1 MKSSDKKLI
10 AVLCSMI
17 VLLVVMIGL
26 AVSVYNNTP
35 NTKSIEYIPG
45 TTSANNSQTVQQTVD
60 SAAVYNST
68 NPNSAGS
75 VAPTQNAVQQN
86 SQQNTQQNTQQNS
99 QQVQSA
105 VQQTT
110 AVQSA
115 INVSGMTSQQLLDT
129 LASAINKTKAY
140 TGNVTVSHVESF
152 EANVTEC
159 TGGSI
164 VKSVA
169 NTIVGMVINPVDEV
183 LSFSGGKATN
193 SENEVVPIL
202 LPQKGSFTLNMNG
215 VKSIS
220 GTMNGN
226 EAVIRVNLVPEVVD
240 LYTVPTANA
249 SAIGYLDINSY
260 DTSILEITSAK
271 INYVGSSFEV
281 HIRPD
286 GYVSYAKYE
295 MPMNVE
301 GSAKSG
307 SISGSAVFDGQQTE
321 IWQFNW

>member
-1 MKSSDKKLI
+1 MRSTDKKLI
-10 AVLCSMI
+10 AMLCSLI
-17 VLLVVMIGL
+17 VLLVVVICL
-26 AVSVYNNTP
+26 AVSVYKP
-35 NTKSIEYIPG
+35 DVEKQVEYIPG
-45 TTSANNSQTVQQTVD
+45 T
-60 SAAVYNST
+60 
-68 NPNSAGS
+68 
-75 VAPTQNAVQQN
+75 
-86 SQQNTQQNTQQNS
+86 
-99 QQVQSA
+99 
-105 VQQTT
+105 
-110 AVQSA
+110 AVQSTNA
-115 INVSGMTSQQLLDT
+115 TQDQPIIDNNVTPNQSADTTTAATTQPNMSGQIGQNNTPGVSTTVSVSAMSDQQLLDT
-129 LASAINKTKAY
+129 LCAAINKTKAY
-140 TGNVTVSHVESF
+140 TGNVSVNHVESF

-159 TGGSI
+159 TGGAI

-193 SENEVVPIL
+193 SEDEVLPIL
-202 LPQKGSFTLNMNG
+202 LPQKGNFSLSMSG

-220 GTMNGN
+220 GSVNGTDT
-226 EAVIRVNLVPEVVD
+226 VIKVQLVQEQVD

-260 DTSILEITSAK
+260 DTSVLEITSAN
-271 INYVGSSFEV
+271 INYVGSTLEV

-286 GYVSYAKYE
+286 GYVSYAKYA

-301 GSAKSG
+301 GSAKGG